1 MRQQYFQKKDDC
13 AFALVTQSQYAIY
26 SKLLNNGN
34 AVVSSKAHERMK
46 LPKMRAGQMELML
59 VLLLLA
65 GDIEINPGPLSPA
78 PSNPPASVSNPIQH
92 SGFQAYP
99 PFWFPFPPVVSACP
113 RCGLDVASPGGQM
126 FPGLAP
132 VPVSA
137 PGLPLMPGG
146 SVAGAGELQG
156 VPISVPRLCAC
167 TPFGVSNASS
177 GDGVQPMPFESVEV
191 AFGHGPFADPA
202 DLLRRGRT
210 GAGCFAEVQMDP
222 QKLFTAQV
230 SSQLYPMREY
240 YYVNITKTWHDARA
254 YCKENCHDLAVYDS
268 LEDVQLVS
276 KPSMYSWIGLS
287 DDITNWR
294 PTMGNASNSW
304 IWSATGKHSRTGYHN
319 FFYPSQPN
327 RYSPDEVCITMMTN
341 GQWQDYSCYSLRLL
355 HR

>member
-1 MRQQYFQKKDDC
+1 
-13 AFALVTQSQYAIY
+13 
-26 SKLLNNGN
+26 
-34 AVVSSKAHERMK
+34 
-46 LPKMRAGQMELML
+46 MELML

-126 FPGLAP
+126 FPGLAL

-156 VPISVPRLCAC
+156 VPISVPLLCAC

-177 GDGVQPMPFESVEV
+177 GDGVQLMPFESVEV

-222 QKLFTAQV
+222 QKLFTGECATIPLAQDAPQATRHRKQHITHKD
-230 SSQLYPMREY
+230 SKLRNPM
-240 YYVNITKTWHDARA
+240 WA
-254 YCKENCHDLAVYDS
+254 C
-268 LEDVQLVS
+268 
-276 KPSMYSWIGLS
+276 
-287 DDITNWR
+287 
-294 PTMGNASNSW
+294 
-304 IWSATGKHSRTGYHN
+304 
-319 FFYPSQPN
+319 PN
-327 RYSPDEVCITMMTN
+327 GTCDCAFLLLNQIKR
-341 GQWQDYSCYSLRLL
+341 RLHFKL
-355 HR
+355 LPCPVAL